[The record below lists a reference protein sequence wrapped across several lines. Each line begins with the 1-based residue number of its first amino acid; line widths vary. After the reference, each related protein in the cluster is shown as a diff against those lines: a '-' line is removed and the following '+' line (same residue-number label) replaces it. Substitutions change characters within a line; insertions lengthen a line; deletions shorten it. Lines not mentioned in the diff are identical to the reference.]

1 MNVVVKWVSL
11 LVLIHIVACA
21 DAAPAPA
28 AQGPRIRLQTVV
40 KGLSSPVDVLS
51 DGSADRM
58 FIAEQPGR
66 IRLMVKGRLESQ
78 PYLNIV
84 DRVTHQGECGFLGVA
99 FHPQFAKN
107 GYFYVNYTTGST
119 QKRDLRT
126 VISEFKADPKA
137 KIVNPKTERIVL
149 EIPDRKSVV

>member
-1 MNVVVKWVSL
+1 MTMPVKWVSL
-11 LVLIHIVACA
+11 IILMSVIACA

-28 AQGPRIRLQTVV
+28 QGQGQGPRIRLQTVA

-58 FIAEQPGR
+58 FVVEQPGR
-66 IRLMVKGRLESQ
+66 MRLMVKGKLESQ

-126 VISEFKADPKA
+126 VISEFK
-137 KIVNPKTERIVL
+137 V
-149 EIPDRKSVV
+149 

>member
-1 MNVVVKWVSL
+1 MTMPVKWVSL
-11 LVLIHIVACA
+11 IILMSVIACA

-28 AQGPRIRLQTVV
+28 QGQGQGPRIRLQTVV

-58 FIAEQPGR
+58 FVVEQPGR
-66 IRLMVKGRLESQ
+66 VRLMVKGKLESQ

-99 FHPQFAKN
+99 FHPQFETN
-107 GYFYVNYTTGST
+107 GHFYVNYTTGRGKT
-119 QKRDLRT
+119 LRT
-126 VISEFKADPKA
+126 VISEFKA
-137 KIVNPKTERIVL
+137 
-149 EIPDRKSVV
+149 